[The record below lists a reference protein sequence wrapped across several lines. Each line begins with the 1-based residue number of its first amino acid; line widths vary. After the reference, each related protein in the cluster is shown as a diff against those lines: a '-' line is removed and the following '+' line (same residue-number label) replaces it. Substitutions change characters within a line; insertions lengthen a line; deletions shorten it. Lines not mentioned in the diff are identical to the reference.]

1 MINVGI
7 VGFGFAARVFHAP
20 VISAVRGLKLRAIV
34 QRKSEDASRVYPGA
48 TQVRSVEE
56 LLAIPEIQLVV
67 VATPNT
73 SHYSLAKQ
81 CLIGGKDV
89 VVDKPFTTTYA
100 EAKELVDLAR
110 QRGRL
115 LTVYQNRRFDGDFRT
130 ISNLLA
136 ENRLGRIVLFE
147 SHFDRYRLELRPN
160 AWRERPEA
168 GSGIF
173 FDLGVHLLDQ
183 ALLLFGTP
191 EALTADIR
199 IERQGGQV
207 DDAFDV
213 LLHYPRMRALLRAS
227 MIALAPDLRFL
238 VRGERTAYVKHG
250 IDPQEEALKRGE
262 RPGGDSWGEEKQESW
277 GVLQS
282 LDGAERV
289 ETEPG
294 DYRLFYQNVRDTIL
308 GKSKI
313 AVTHE
318 QMLNVMRGVELARR
332 SSEERRTVKW

>member
-20 VISAVRGLKLRAIV
+20 VISAVGGLKLRAIV

-100 EAKELVDLAR
+100 EAKELVDLAS
-110 QRGRL
+110 QHGRL

-136 ENRLGRIVLFE
+136 EYRLGR
-147 SHFDRYRLELRPN
+147 S
-160 AWRERPEA
+160 
-168 GSGIF
+168 
-173 FDLGVHLLDQ
+173 
-183 ALLLFGTP
+183 
-191 EALTADIR
+191 
-199 IERQGGQV
+199 
-207 DDAFDV
+207 
-213 LLHYPRMRALLRAS
+213 
-227 MIALAPDLRFL
+227 
-238 VRGERTAYVKHG
+238 
-250 IDPQEEALKRGE
+250 
-262 RPGGDSWGEEKQESW
+262 
-277 GVLQS
+277 
-282 LDGAERV
+282 
-289 ETEPG
+289 
-294 DYRLFYQNVRDTIL
+294 
-308 GKSKI
+308 
-313 AVTHE
+313 
-318 QMLNVMRGVELARR
+318 
-332 SSEERRTVKW
+332 